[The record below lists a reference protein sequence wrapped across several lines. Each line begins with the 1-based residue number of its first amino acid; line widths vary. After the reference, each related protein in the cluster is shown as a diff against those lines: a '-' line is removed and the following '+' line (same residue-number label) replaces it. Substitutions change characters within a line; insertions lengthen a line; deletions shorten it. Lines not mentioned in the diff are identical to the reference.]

1 MFHDILIPCR
11 IGNYYLYNKRILS
24 FEITPFMVS
33 GLLIEFK
40 SKKIEVKNQQTIF
53 LKDFSVQA
61 QANALKKIAGMM
73 GAYDEIVTTL
83 NSSTVVYKELELPFI
98 GYDAL
103 KLIVPYEVE
112 SLLPFALEDV
122 IIDFIVTKQDLEK
135 KHSKLLVAAIPIT
148 DLQNLQSIF
157 EKAELTVDVVTID
170 IFALYQLYQ
179 ASNPQIVKI
188 VPPTKNIA
196 DSSSSIINLW
206 QKIQTD
212 FLKKTDSTQQSTP
225 IPTILQYQ
233 PKQAELLVDI
243 GFDVVRVLY
252 FQDNNLTSIR
262 IIPHAISDIAQTI
275 SEQTNKPY
283 LDILHLIAT
292 NNELETFQASLDIEI
307 KNLFAE
313 INRTLSFFESQEKTS
328 YKKPTKFLFS
338 GFLSQNV
345 NFVSL
350 AEQEFAASI
359 EILNSTSIM
368 DQLNINHTKEQSS
381 ISISQLATGL
391 FVHFNDFV
399 NFLQTISQKNNSRL
413 LNKQIL
419 TMLFL
424 TLFCLGATFWR
435 SYIILQEKETAYN
448 ISKRQFIQA
457 IEQHMHIDLKGEKNI
472 KFILEK
478 AEAKLKSEQ
487 SLWFAF
493 SAQQENSVLEYLQD
507 LSVQI
512 DRSAIGLQIRQ
523 MHLDYEKVTMSG
535 MVKDY
540 QALDIFVE
548 ELMNLQLL
556 QLIEKPRELAFSI
569 ELKPKNT
576 LKGS

>member
-11 IGNYYLYNKRILS
+11 IGNYYLYHKRILS
-24 FEITPFMVS
+24 FEITPCMVS

-40 SKKIEVKNQQTIF
+40 ANKIEIKNKQTIF
-53 LKDFSVQA
+53 LKDFSIQA
-61 QANALKKIAGMM
+61 QAHALKKIAGAI
-73 GAYDEIVTTL
+73 GTYDEIVTTL

-122 IIDFIVTKQDLEK
+122 IIDFIITKQDLEK
-135 KHSKLLVAAIPIT
+135 KHSKLLVAAIPIV

-157 EKAELTVDVVTID
+157 EKAELTIDVVTID
-170 IFALYQLYQ
+170 IFVLYQLHQ
-179 ASNPQIVKI
+179 ALNIIEITKVTPQ
-188 VPPTKNIA
+188 PKNIEEG
-196 DSSSSIINLW
+196 SSSIINLW
-206 QKIQTD
+206 QQIQTKI
-212 FLKKTDSTQQSTP
+212 LKKTDTTNPAP
-225 IPTILQYQ
+225 IATTLQYQ

-252 FQDNNLTSIR
+252 FQDNNLICIR
-262 IIPHAISDIAQTI
+262 IIPHAIADIAQTI
-275 SEQTNKPY
+275 SQQTGKSY
-283 LDILHLIAT
+283 LEILNSIMTSNDFGQLESDLIAQIQILFT
-292 NNELETFQASLDIEI
+292 DI
-307 KNLFAE
+307 NQ
-313 INRTLSFFESQEKTS
+313 TLSFFESQEKQN
-328 YKKPTKFLFS
+328 YIKPIKISFS
-338 GFLSQNV
+338 GFLTQNF
-345 NFVSL
+345 NFISL
-350 AEQEFAASI
+350 AEKQFNTEIKIMHSASI
-359 EILNSTSIM
+359 MNQLSIS
-368 DQLNINHTKEQSS
+368 HTPEQSS
-381 ISISQLATGL
+381 ISVCQLGIGL
-391 FVHFNDFV
+391 FVHFNDFI
-399 NFLQTISQKNNSRL
+399 NFLQTISQKNDSRL
-413 LNKQIL
+413 LNKQL
-419 TMLFL
+419 FTMLFL

-435 SYIILQEKETAYN
+435 SHLILQEKETAYN
-448 ISKRQFIQA
+448 ISKRQFVQA

-472 KFILEK
+472 KSIVEK
-478 AEAKLKSEQ
+478 AEAKLKSEK

-507 LSVQI
+507 LSIQI

-540 QALDIFVE
+540 QALDVFVE
-548 ELMNLQLL
+548 ELMTLQLL
-556 QLIEKPRELAFSI
+556 QLIEKPRELSFSI